1 MSIYLTNEELNKI
14 QEMNSDY
21 TKAKIALG
29 DLELNKQSILKQI
42 EIMRLEFSD
51 NEKVLIQKYGKDS
64 VINLQTGEVTQ
75 K

>member
-1 MSIYLTNEELNKI
+1 MYLTNEELNKI
-14 QEMNSDY
+14 QDMNSDF

-29 DLELNKQSILKQI
+29 ELELNKQSILKQI
-42 EIMRLEFSD
+42 DIMRLEFSE

-64 VINLQTGEVTQ
+64 DINLQTGEVTQ

>member
-51 NEKVLIQKYGKDS
+51 KEKVS
-64 VINLQTGEVTQ
+64 
-75 K
+75 